1 VNELYEGDVE
11 AAERLDLDLDP
22 LSLRPSDVQEHGARD
37 HDLAEACPPQ
47 LELSPEPALDSWVLP
62 HRLRY
67 RRASLRR

>member
-37 HDLAEACPPQ
+37 HDLAAP
-47 LELSPEPALDSWVLP
+47 SS
-62 HRLRY
+62 
-67 RRASLRR
+67 S